1 MEGSKASASVST
13 HSADIHNEGSQ
24 YDNVNSHLI
33 SADIALQTIRQADDK
48 AMMHHI
54 CDHTPDFGSNAAAL
68 HIQRSTWMYSLT
80 TALPLCSETSYVISR
95 LP

>member
-33 SADIALQTIRQADDK
+33 SADIASQTIRQADDE

-54 CDHTPDFGSNAAAL
+54 
-68 HIQRSTWMYSLT
+68 
-80 TALPLCSETSYVISR
+80 
-95 LP
+95 